1 MEIVKIKTS
10 KIKLND
16 ENPRTIKDSN
26 FQNLIKSV
34 KEFPEM
40 LEIRPI
46 VVDENM
52 IVLGGNMRFRACLE
66 AGMKEVPVIVVNN
79 LTDEQKRE
87 FIIKDNV
94 SGGDWDWDVL
104 VNSWDV
110 DQLKDWGL
118 EPPNFKNSDEKDL
131 SDSIELTYRIEI
143 IFKDEQS
150 QQEAYNKFIEENYEC
165 RLLTL

>member
-10 KIKLND
+10 KIVLND
-16 ENPRTIKDSN
+16 ENPRTIKESN
-26 FQNLIKSV
+26 FQKLINSV

-52 IVLGGNMRFRACLE
+52 VVLGGNMRFRACLE
-66 AGMKEVPVIVVNN
+66 AGMKEVSVIIAKG
-79 LTDEQKRE
+79 LTEEQKRE

-94 SGGDWDWDVL
+94 SGGDWNWDILINAWNVEE
-104 VNSWDV
+104 
-110 DQLKDWGL
+110 LKEWGL
-118 EPPNFKNSDEKDL
+118 EPPIFKNSDDKDI
-131 SDSIELTYRIEI
+131 SDSIESTYRIEI
-143 IFKDEQS
+143 IFKDEQE
-150 QQEAYNKFIEENYEC
+150 QQNAYNKFIEENYEC